1 MDYGVRM
8 ETASQNN
15 APHKALPYVAIL
27 TAMLFWGGSGIATKM
42 ALQTLQPLSLITC
55 RFSLAVLLMLSVGL
69 LTKQLQRINRN
80 DILLFL
86 LAGFIQPVCYYIFE
100 TYTYKLLSSPT
111 IAEVLLSTGPLFAPL
126 FAYLLIH
133 EKVTAFNIIGILI
146 SAIGVVLMI
155 MIGNTNFSIGS
166 PYGVLLAFLAVFA
179 AVLYTI
185 ILRKIPAK
193 YNSLTIVFY
202 VQLSSLLFFIP
213 LFCCIELPNI
223 HWADF
228 TLKTISAIAYL
239 AICAS
244 VLAFILFC
252 YTVRQ
257 IGVTRANA
265 FNNIRPVFTA
275 LLMLLLFG
283 EQLPWINLLGM
294 ALVIIG
300 LFVCQYEKKTINKNN
315 NLLPQ

>member
-1 MDYGVRM
+1 MKQ
-8 ETASQNN
+8 TTLHN
-15 APHKALPYVAIL
+15 APRKPLPYVAIL
-27 TAMLFWGGSGIATKM
+27 VAMLFWGGSGIATKI
-42 ALQTLQPLSLITC
+42 ALETLQPLSVVTC
-55 RFSLAVLLMLSVGL
+55 RFSLAVLLMLVVGL
-69 LTKQLQRINRN
+69 LTKQLQRISRN
-80 DILLFL
+80 DILLFF

-111 IAEVLLSTGPLFAPL
+111 IAEVLLSTSPLFAPL
-126 FAYLLIH
+126 FAHILIH

-146 SAIGVVLMI
+146 SAIGVVLMLL
-155 MIGNTNFSIGS
+155 IGSANFSIGS
-166 PYGVLLAFLAVFA
+166 PYGVLLAFLSVFA

-185 ILRKIPAK
+185 ILRKIPDK

-213 LFCCIELPNI
+213 MFCFIELPHI
-223 HWADF
+223 VPADF
-228 TLKTISAIAYL
+228 TLKTIAAIAYL

-244 VLAFILFC
+244 IIAFVLFC

-265 FNNIRPVFTA
+265 FNNTRPIFTA

-283 EQLPWINLLGM
+283 EKLPLINLLGM
-294 ALVIIG
+294 ALVITG
-300 LFVCQYEKKTINKNN
+300 LFICQHEKKSINKNN
-315 NLLPQ
+315 IPVTQ